1 MSVKTYT
8 VTVGFTGTEL
18 DDDDKDAEVLKL
30 LRQMKEVDGVES
42 ARRLVDEN
50 PPANNKSIGGFII
63 GALTAEI
70 DTESASK
77 VFTFLRE
84 RLSGKPIEI
93 EVEANGKKLRVKA
106 NSSKELL
113 AAVEA
118 AEQFI
123 SA

>member
-8 VTVGFTGTEL
+8 VRVSFSGVEL
-18 DDDDKDAEVLKL
+18 DDDDRDVEASKL
-30 LRQMKEVDGVES
+30 LRQMRDLDGVES
-42 ARRLVDEN
+42 AKRFVDEN
-50 PPANNKSIGGFII
+50 PPANNNSVGGFIV

-70 DTESASK
+70 NTESASK
-77 VFTFLRE
+77 VFSFFKE
-84 RLSGKPIEI
+84 RLSGKPIEM

-118 AEQFI
+118 AERFV

>member
-8 VTVGFTGTEL
+8 VRVSFSGVEL
-18 DDDDKDAEVLKL
+18 DDDDRDVEASKL
-30 LRQMKEVDGVES
+30 LRQMRDLDGVES
-42 ARRLVDEN
+42 AKRLVDEN
-50 PPANNKSIGGFII
+50 PPANNKSVGGFIV

-70 DTESASK
+70 NTESASK
-77 VFTFLRE
+77 VFSFFKE
-84 RLSGKPIEI
+84 RLSGKPIEM

-118 AEQFI
+118 AERFV

>member
-8 VTVGFTGTEL
+8 VRVSFSGVEL
-18 DDDDKDAEVLKL
+18 DDDDRDIEASKL
-30 LRQMKEVDGVES
+30 LRQMRDLDGVES
-42 ARRLVDEN
+42 AKRLVDEN
-50 PPANNKSIGGFII
+50 PPANNKSVGGFIV

-70 DTESASK
+70 NTESASK
-77 VFTFLRE
+77 VFSFLKE
-84 RLSGKPIEI
+84 RLSGKPIEM

-118 AEQFI
+118 AERFV